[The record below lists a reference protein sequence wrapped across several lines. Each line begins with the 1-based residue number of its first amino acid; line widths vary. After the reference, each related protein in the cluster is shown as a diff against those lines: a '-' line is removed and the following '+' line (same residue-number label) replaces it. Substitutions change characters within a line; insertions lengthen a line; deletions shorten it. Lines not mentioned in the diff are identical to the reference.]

1 MTEVNGINFRFPLI
15 FWAWG
20 ARKEEGN
27 KKRKEEGK
35 MKRVGE
41 NHSKQS
47 EIPC

>member
-20 ARKEEGN
+20 AGTEGEN
-27 KKRKEEGK
+27 KKEKNGGE

-47 EIPC
+47 GIPC